1 MTATGQ
7 AMGRH
12 VSTESPYEMSSAVSE
27 MMCKARA
34 PGLSLVVVNHESV
47 ILSAS
52 YGLADIE
59 RSRPVVA
66 STSFLWFSMS
76 KLVTATAAM
85 RLADEG
91 VLDLAAPIDEYVE
104 YLRAPG
110 VVQPTMQQ
118 LLTHT
123 AGLTNPLPVR
133 WVHPAGS
140 PARPAD
146 ALLRRIMDR
155 RVYRRTIGGSARY
168 SNVGYLAAGEVMAAA
183 TGERFETLVRR
194 LVLDSV
200 GMRNTEFAQPAG
212 TDVATGYV
220 QLPSVATPVLR
231 AVLPG
236 DLVGAR
242 HGSLVAM
249 KPFYVDGPAYGG
261 LVGTAIDAGRFLRMH
276 LNDGELDGVRVLR
289 PETARSMR
297 AVIHP
302 GKPFD
307 HGIGWFRRPTS
318 SPERWVEH
326 FGSGVGYWNV
336 MRLCPDRGLG
346 VAIMSNGT
354 RTLDFE
360 PVITHLVN
368 SL

>member
-1 MTATGQ
+1 MQQDTSQ
-7 AMGRH
+7 GRH
-12 VSTESPYEMSSAVSE
+12 VSTESPDEMSSAVIE
-27 MMCKARA
+27 MMRKARA
-34 PGLSLVVVNHESV
+34 PGVSLVVVNHESV
-47 ILSAS
+47 IFSAS

-59 RSRPVVA
+59 RSRPAVA

-91 VLDLAAPIDEYVE
+91 ALDLAAPIDEYVE

-133 WVHPAGS
+133 WVHLPDRPHGPRTSCCVASWPAACIGGPSAVSPGIRTSAISRRVKSWPRRPGNDSRHSFAGS
-140 PARPAD
+140 CS
-146 ALLRRIMDR
+146 
-155 RVYRRTIGGSARY
+155 TQSGC
-168 SNVGYLAAGEVMAAA
+168 A
-183 TGERFETLVRR
+183 TPSSPNPPGPTWPR
-194 LVLDSV
+194 
-200 GMRNTEFAQPAG
+200 
-212 TDVATGYV
+212 ATS

-336 MRLCPDRGLG
+336 MRLYPDRGLG
-346 VAIMSNGT
+346 VVIMSNGT

>member
-1 MTATGQ
+1 
-7 AMGRH
+7 MGHH
-12 VSTESPYEMSSAVSE
+12 VPTEPPHEVTTAVSA
-27 MMCKARA
+27 MMLKARA
-34 PGLSLVVVNHESV
+34 PGLSVIVVNHESL
-47 ILSAS
+47 IHSSS

-59 RSRPVVA
+59 RSRPVDA

-91 VLDLAAPIDEYVE
+91 VLDPAAPIDEYVAC
-104 YLRAPG
+104 LRAPG

-118 LLTHT
+118 LLSHT
-123 AGLTNPLPVR
+123 AGLSNPLPVR

-140 PARPAD
+140 PSRSANV
-146 ALLRRIMDR
+146 LLRRIMDHR
-155 RVYRRTIGGSARY
+155 RVYRRAIGGSARY

-200 GMRNTEFAQPAG
+200 GMPHTDFAQPAG
-212 TDVATGYV
+212 TDMATGYV

-231 AVLPG
+231 AILPG
-236 DLVGAR
+236 DLVGTR

-249 KPFYVDGPAYGG
+249 KPFHVDGPAYGG

-276 LNDGELDGVRVLR
+276 LNDGELDGVQVLR
-289 PETARSMR
+289 PETARNMR
-297 AVIHP
+297 SVIHP

-336 MRLCPDRGLG
+336 MRLYPDRGLG

-360 PVITHLVN
+360 PVMTQLMD